1 MNILVNNSAILAVGL
16 TKRCWNSAGHTLGIT
31 MSLINFS
38 KITKLFN
45 DNKRRAKHKPEL
57 FQEVMLM
64 VLARVTRADSNVE
77 RVELEKVQEV
87 LKEELG
93 QDISVAEIRTA
104 SSSEAFETQ
113 SLESYLSTAS
123 RKLDE
128 RERMLILASLK
139 KVIQSDDIVRSIELE
154 FFDRVALA
162 LRATPSEIAGMVAD

>member
-1 MNILVNNSAILAVGL
+1 
-16 TKRCWNSAGHTLGIT
+16 
-31 MSLINFS
+31 MSLLNFS
-38 KITKLFN
+38 KITKLLR
-45 DNKRRAKHKPEL
+45 DDKRRPKHRQEL
-57 FQEVMLM
+57 FKEVMLM

-104 SSSEAFETQ
+104 SSSAIFETQ
-113 SLESYLSTAS
+113 SLESYLSTAT

-128 RERMLILASLK
+128 HERMLILDSLK
-139 KVIQSDDIVRSIELE
+139 KVIRSDEIIRSFELD

-162 LRATPSEIAGMVAD
+162 LRATPSEIAGLVAD

>member
-1 MNILVNNSAILAVGL
+1 
-16 TKRCWNSAGHTLGIT
+16 
-31 MSLINFS
+31 
-38 KITKLFN
+38 
-45 DNKRRAKHKPEL
+45 
-57 FQEVMLM
+57 M

-104 SSSEAFETQ
+104 SSSAIFETQ
-113 SLESYLSTAS
+113 SLESYLSTAT

-128 RERMLILASLK
+128 HERMLILDSLK
-139 KVIQSDDIVRSIELE
+139 KVIRSDEIIRSFELD

-162 LRATPSEIAGMVAD
+162 LRATPSEIAGLVAD

>member
-1 MNILVNNSAILAVGL
+1 
-16 TKRCWNSAGHTLGIT
+16 
-31 MSLINFS
+31 MSLVDFS
-38 KITKLFN
+38 KIIKLIR
-45 DNKRRAKHKPEL
+45 DDKHRAKHKQEL

-77 RVELEKVQEV
+77 TVELEKVQEV

-104 SSSEAFETQ
+104 SSSEVFETQ
-113 SLESYLSTAS
+113 SLESYLSTAT

-139 KVIQSDDIVRSIELE
+139 KVILSDEIIRSFELD
-154 FFDRVALA
+154 FFDRVALS
-162 LRATPSEIAGMVAD
+162 LRATPSEIAVLVAD